1 MRWPTRLTPLPAH
14 RPARPITTDVRLLFP
29 GPLES
34 DGALLRLPIR
44 FYPGKRSLPRPH
56 RKGRSA
62 PLPWG
67 PPGALRGWAVR
78 DGVRSLTPPYRPQN
92 APLTCTYSVRG
103 RVRRQPPRPRPRHL
117 PPHHRPRGRRK
128 SAKNDPLRH
137 FPLFYCANFSLFR
150 APSGPHRPEIAVTSK
165 NARGSLLT
173 LSRFSNVNQFSLL
186 TLRFPTWEN
195 APNWLTCMFLF
206 DAWLTLAIFD

>member
-1 MRWPTRLTPLPAH
+1 MSFRRPNDKRTSSVCRAPSGGPAGLG
-14 RPARPITTDVRLLFP
+14 RPV
-29 GPLES
+29 
-34 DGALLRLPIR
+34 GA
-44 FYPGKRSLPRPH
+44 
-56 RKGRSA
+56 
-62 PLPWG
+62 
-67 PPGALRGWAVR
+67 
-78 DGVRSLTPPYRPQN
+78 RSLTPPYRPQK

-103 RVRRQPPRPRPRHL
+103 RVRRQSPRPRPRHL

-137 FPLFYCANFSLFR
+137 FPLFYCANFGLLR
-150 APSGPHRPEIAVTSK
+150 APSGPHRPEIAMTSK

-173 LSRFSNVNQFSLL
+173 LSRFSNVNEFYLL

-195 APNWLTCMFLF
+195 APNWLTCMFLS

>member
-1 MRWPTRLTPLPAH
+1 MSERAPT
-14 RPARPITTDVRLLFP
+14 
-29 GPLES
+29 
-34 DGALLRLPIR
+34 
-44 FYPGKRSLPRPH
+44 
-56 RKGRSA
+56 
-62 PLPWG
+62 
-67 PPGALRGWAVR
+67 
-78 DGVRSLTPPYRPQN
+78 YRPQK

-103 RVRRQPPRPRPRHL
+103 RVRRQSPRPRPRHL

-165 NARGSLLT
+165 NTRESLLT
-173 LSRFSNVNQFSLL
+173 LSRFSNVNEFYLL

-195 APNWLTCMFLF
+195 SQNTLTVLF
-206 DAWLTLAIFD
+206 IFDTWLTLADSTRKTPAAGLATGVLLSSCETAGSAVVAAAFALLMRHIESLLSRLHVAVS